1 MRDKVSVL
9 TTAKP
14 IYKIHCGECNWELLI
29 TANTD
34 ESVQCCPWCGWR
46 DLDISHLT
54 KSGAFQEIECK
65 KHGKMTILLPS
76 DTIEPEDFM
85 DNLFCPFCH

>member
-1 MRDKVSVL
+1 MRHEIKVL

-34 ESVQCCPWCGWR
+34 ESVKCCPWCGWR
-46 DLDISHLT
+46 DLELVT
-54 KSGAFQEIECK
+54 LRNQG
-65 KHGKMTILLPS
+65 
-76 DTIEPEDFM
+76 
-85 DNLFCPFCH
+85 LFRKLNAKNTVK